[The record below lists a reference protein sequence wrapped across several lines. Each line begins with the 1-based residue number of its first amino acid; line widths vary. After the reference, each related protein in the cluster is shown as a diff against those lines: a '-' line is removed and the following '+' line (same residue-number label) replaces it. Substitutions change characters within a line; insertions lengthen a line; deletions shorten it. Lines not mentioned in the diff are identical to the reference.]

1 MLMDYTS
8 IVIPKAFQ
16 EEVLKRE
23 HLSHTRTFCQVLL
36 ARLQD
41 DMKQMVG
48 KSALHCAILG
58 VQAAQYIVLQLL
70 SIHHS

>member
-23 HLSHTRTFCQVLL
+23 HLSHARTKKILL
-36 ARLQD
+36 D
-41 DMKQMVG
+41 
-48 KSALHCAILG
+48 
-58 VQAAQYIVLQLL
+58 LL
-70 SIHHS
+70 PSTTGSTSR